1 MNFFSLI
8 QLTQNKTDFVK
19 MFVLFLLI
27 VLILNKLPEL
37 FTNRFIVSMTIAGFV
52 IYIYLSYRGYKTMS
66 DYKTFKYKLKLIED
80 SSLNSLNNDMKVL
93 NKYSDMSHLKNINKW
108 AFNDSMKN
116 MNQFLKVYQL
126 SQNNNLIPSTL
137 FESAK
142 YRRTKALNE
151 LMSIIITIPPAHGIQ
166 NKETNDKY
174 IENIMDQQLKDD
186 VEILRKITSKYL
198 VEMAQRLNTRW
209 NAGNPNIFTK
219 PIYLD
224 KVNANSY
231 TDPLFSKHF
240 NIY

>member
-8 QLTQNKTDFVK
+8 RLTQNKTDFVK

-27 VLILNKLPEL
+27 ILLLNKLPEL
-37 FTNRFIVSMTIAGFV
+37 FTNRFIISVSIAGIT
-52 IYIYLSYRGYKTMS
+52 IYIYMSYRGNQTMS

-80 SSLNSLNNDMKVL
+80 SNLNSLNNDMEIL
-93 NKYSDMSHLKNINKW
+93 NKYSTMSHLKNINKW

-137 FESAK
+137 YESAK

-151 LMSIIITIPPAHGIQ
+151 LMSIVIMIPPAHGIK
-166 NKETNDKY
+166 NKETGDKY
-174 IENIMDQQLKDD
+174 IENIMDQQLQDD
-186 VEILRKITSKYL
+186 VKILRKITGKYL
-198 VEMAQRLNTRW
+198 VEMAQRMNNRW
-209 NAGNPNIFTK
+209 NTGNPNIFTK